1 MSACNSMLTSLL
13 SEMPNMDGL
22 QEILIHTNGWMES
35 EMPHELER
43 AVRSTSHV
51 LKLAAEHLDFDV
63 SEEFSLLGQLV
74 AVLGM
79 RTMDSV
85 KEIGLQAAEAMYHL
99 HHLTMSKMVK
109 EIEKRPKNK
118 KGNIVKWEREDLFIS
133 SHSVFHN
140 DASKV
145 AKMEQS
151 GGRAESQQGSGG
163 KSKIPRTAS
172 KEKGFLVQFFHLPHH
187 ADLALFR
194 CSRQTNAL
202 S

>member
-145 AKMEQS
+145 AKSNTECLFLLLKQHGGDGAEWRQS
-151 GGRAESQQGSGG
+151 
-163 KSKIPRTAS
+163 
-172 KEKGFLVQFFHLPHH
+172 
-187 ADLALFR
+187 
-194 CSRQTNAL
+194 
-202 S
+202 

>member
-1 MSACNSMLTSLL
+1 MSVCNSMLTSLL

-133 SHSVFHN
+133 SRSVFHN

-145 AKMEQS
+145 AKVLPET
-151 GGRAESQQGSGG
+151 AEVFN
-163 KSKIPRTAS
+163 A
-172 KEKGFLVQFFHLPHH
+172 
-187 ADLALFR
+187 ALFAFCLAKFTR
-194 CSRQTNAL
+194 SDRRADRQTKR
-202 S
+202 SSISDHISVV